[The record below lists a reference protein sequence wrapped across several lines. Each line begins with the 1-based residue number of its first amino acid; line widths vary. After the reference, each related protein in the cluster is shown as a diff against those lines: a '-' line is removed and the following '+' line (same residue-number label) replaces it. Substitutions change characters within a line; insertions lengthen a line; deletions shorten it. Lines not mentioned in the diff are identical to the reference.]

1 MLEDGLFVGENAGG
15 QEFEAFLT
23 RQGFSS
29 TAIRV
34 KWNRAVLLLQ
44 QVDILTLCTRA
55 VGTERGSALKP
66 CSPGPTWPWKLK
78 YSPVEPVDKSTQTFV
93 QEMHAAAGTLNTGG
107 LSRLQLD
114 RLGRLVAATATAS
127 LSRLDTQ

>member
-44 QVDILTLCTRA
+44 QVDIFDAVHLGSRNGAGKCVETMFARTALTVESQIFTTRA
-55 VGTERGSALKP
+55 RRSGH
-66 CSPGPTWPWKLK
+66 
-78 YSPVEPVDKSTQTFV
+78 TFAEV
-93 QEMHAAAGTLNTGG
+93 LAPAVTLNTGG

-114 RLGRLVAATATAS
+114 RLGRL
-127 LSRLDTQ
+127 RLLPQPV